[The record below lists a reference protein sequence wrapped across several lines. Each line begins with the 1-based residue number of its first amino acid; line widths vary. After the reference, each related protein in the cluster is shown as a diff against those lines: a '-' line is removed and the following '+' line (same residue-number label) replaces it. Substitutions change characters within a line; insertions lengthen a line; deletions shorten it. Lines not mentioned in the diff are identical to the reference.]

1 MEKKMMKI
9 GEMARFNRV
18 SISTLRLYDKV
29 GILKPCH
36 TDPETNYRY
45 YSIHQKARL
54 DMIQYMKELG
64 MSLGEIREILEK
76 GDIQLIE
83 STLISKKR
91 QVKEEIAQ
99 MELRLGAISR
109 AIESVERFRKA
120 PDCGMIT
127 VEYIPHRTIYVM
139 HTDINFYD
147 HDISVYEEILEE
159 LKENIIG
166 QGLPQVYYCNAGTI
180 LPLKNFLKGEM
191 VSHEIFLFVDEAFPE
206 HQAVRRVDSGMYAC
220 IYLDRFDDEQEYA
233 ARLLAYCKEH
243 RYVVCGDYLCEVLTE
258 FNVFDSE
265 KRSMFLRLQVPL
277 RFR

>member
-1 MEKKMMKI
+1 MKI

-29 GILKPCH
+29 GILKPCY

-64 MSLGEIREILEK
+64 MSLGEIGDILET
-76 GDIQLIE
+76 GDIQMIE
-83 STLISKKR
+83 STLIRKKK
-91 QVKEEIAQ
+91 QVKEELAQ
-99 MELRLGAISR
+99 LHLRLGAISR

-127 VEYIPHRTIYVM
+127 VEYIPHRKAYVM
-139 HTDINFYD
+139 HTDMNFYE
-147 HDISVYEEILEE
+147 HDISVYEEILED
-159 LKENIIG
+159 LKEDLIA
-166 QGLPQVYYCNAGTI
+166 QGLPQVYYCNAGTV
-180 LPLKNFLKGEM
+180 LEREDFLNLKM
-191 VSHEIFLFVDEAFPE
+191 VSHEIFLFVDDDFPD
-206 HQAVRRVDSGMYAC
+206 HASVRRIDSAMYAC
-220 IYLDRFDDEQEYA
+220 IYLDNFDDEPEYA
-233 ARLLAYCKEH
+233 ARLLRYCQEH
-243 RYVVCGDYLCEVLTE
+243 NYTINGDYLCEVLTE

-277 RFR
+277 KFR

>member
-18 SISTLRLYDKV
+18 SISPLRLYDKV

-64 MSLGEIREILEK
+64 MSLGEIREILKK

>member
-18 SISTLRLYDKV
+18 SISPLRLYDKV

>member
-1 MEKKMMKI
+1 MMKI

-159 LKENIIG
+159 LKEISSARVCPRCITAT
-166 QGLPQVYYCNAGTI
+166 PEPSC
-180 LPLKNFLKGEM
+180 PLKI
-191 VSHEIFLFVDEAFPE
+191 S
-206 HQAVRRVDSGMYAC
+206 
-220 IYLDRFDDEQEYA
+220 
-233 ARLLAYCKEH
+233 
-243 RYVVCGDYLCEVLTE
+243 
-258 FNVFDSE
+258 
-265 KRSMFLRLQVPL
+265 
-277 RFR
+277 